1 MQDLKEG
8 SKWSRDMQKRAEEQ
22 AFKEKAFTSSTLSQ
36 QSREHEIARNKFAG
50 RLVAYAKQGRKPK
63 LMVGTRTRVGIR

>member
-1 MQDLKEG
+1 MQDLGEG
-8 SKWSRDMQKRAEEQ
+8 SKWNRDMQRRAEEQ

-50 RLVAYAKQGRKPK
+50 RLVAYAKQGRTPQV
-63 LMVGTRTRVGIR
+63 LVGTRTRVGIR